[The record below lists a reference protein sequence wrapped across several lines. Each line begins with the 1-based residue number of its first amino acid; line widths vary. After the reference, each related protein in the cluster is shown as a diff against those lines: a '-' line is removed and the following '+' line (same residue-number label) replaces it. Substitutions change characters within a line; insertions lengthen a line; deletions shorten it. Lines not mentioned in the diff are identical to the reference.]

1 MSQGDAGPPPGGTLE
16 ERLSALGDLKD
27 AGPEVTE
34 EWLTAWAEVYK
45 DLPTELKRDL
55 FFDLTA
61 AKLDGVLKAPTR
73 KLKAALSAVSDAL
86 PTDQADAT
94 STGDG
99 TMPAGV
105 IDLLRGEDGISWLA
119 STPSGPEIVAEVEGA
134 NEWPLETLTRVWTP
148 PEEELVRT
156 YLTEKSD
163 SSELWDKVKQW
174 LIKAVVLPAPRDGWS
189 DVLTAWIL
197 GSHLH
202 RRFSYFPLLYL
213 PGEPER
219 GKTRLGK
226 AIVYLSFRGHYSPS
240 LTPATLF
247 RWREWHGVTILFDV
261 GSVTSLLDNGEMLDF
276 VLNSFERGGWVS
288 KVNNPDGLPQEQ
300 VKSYRVYGPTILL
313 TNEPLRRTH
322 GNVRSRCIEIS
333 MPEAGHMKVPDA
345 VTPEDARELFAR
357 IVAWAAENH
366 TAQLPQ
372 VETPFKGRLA
382 DMAKPLLQVARLAS
396 PKAVESII
404 DTLSTQDRER
414 RADNA
419 ETWEAR
425 VAIALWGCRE
435 KVKDDRLFISDL
447 KLEVNK
453 DRPENEQLS
462 SQIIGTIKKNL
473 GLSGGKGGTK
483 STKYIK
489 WPGNDQA
496 KALHDRY
503 SQKGYPAPPVS
514 PGPAATQGESEQD
527 TEPGLPEASRTESPQ
542 TTTVADDTGHTGGPH
557 SAMSRLDVA
566 ATDGAN
572 GVPEKPTTYM
582 SRLDVLA
589 GDTPESD
596 LFDDYETAEREA
608 IQNEPF

>member
-1 MSQGDAGPPPGGTLE
+1 VARDNAGPPSGDTLE
-16 ERLSALGDLKD
+16 ERLSALGFGALRD
-27 AGPEVTE
+27 AGPEVLMDTVK
-34 EWLTAWAEVYK
+34 LWAKDYWSMPDKLRRNVYLGEATK
-45 DLPTELKRDL
+45 ALK
-55 FFDLTA
+55 
-61 AKLDGVLKAPTR
+61 GVTPSPKAM
-73 KLKAALSAVSDAL
+73 LESAIQDAL

-105 IDLLRGEDGISWLA
+105 IDVLRGEDGISWLA

-156 YLTEKSD
+156 SLTEKSD
-163 SSELWDKVKQW
+163 SSELWKKVKQW
-174 LIKAVVLPAPRDGWS
+174 LLRAVVLPAPQEGWS
-189 DVLTAWIL
+189 DILTAWIL

-202 RRFSYFPLLYL
+202 RLFSYFPLLYL

-333 MPEAGHMKVPDA
+333 MPEAGHRKVPDA

-366 TAQLPQ
+366 TAELPQ

-382 DMAKPLLQVARLAS
+382 DMAKPLLQVAQLAS
-396 PKAVESII
+396 PKAVQSII
-404 DTLSTQDRER
+404 NVLSIQDRER

-419 ETWEAR
+419 ESWEAR

-435 KVKDDRLFISDL
+435 EVKQNRLFISQL
-447 KLEVNK
+447 TEEVNK
-453 DRPENEQLS
+453 GRDANEKLTPAS
-462 SQIIGTIKKNL
+462 VGTARRKL
-473 GLSGGKGGTK
+473 GLGGGKGGATG
-483 STKYIK
+483 TAYVI
-489 WPGNDQA
+489 WPGDREVE
-496 KALHDRY
+496 ALYDRY
-503 SQKGYPAPPVS
+503 SSPEPPDPPDTVD
-514 PGPAATQGESEQD
+514 TQGETEQD
-527 TEPGLPEASRTESPQ
+527 TSSGTLQSLPESSRAESPQ

-557 SAMSRLDVA
+557 SAMPRRDIVA
-566 ATDGAN
+566 TAGAN
-572 GVPEKPTTYM
+572 GVPETHATYI
-582 SRLDVLA
+582 SWLDVPA
-589 GDTPESD
+589 GDASESD
-596 LFDDYETAEREA
+596 PPDDHELTELGGDPR
-608 IQNEPF
+608 